1 MPDKYASLVWS
12 TTPSMAKHLVSLPPQ
27 SFVALVNAAFRLSSV
42 DLKYVSTLTDPDE
55 ILHEIHWRQGLM
67 KEDENTFPPTVVD
80 VEDGSR
86 AAFPLK
92 LNHVDEYTAPRVALV
107 GDAAHTVH
115 PLAGQGLNLGL
126 ADVRSLCSVIQE
138 SMSLGNDI
146 GSSFLLVELIFVG
159 SVIALAKYPLERYS
173 ANHRMLGVCDKLH
186 KLYSLE
192 SAIPVKLRS
201 WGLEAVNEIG
211 ALKRFIVQSASE

>member
-12 TTPSMAKHLVSLPPQ
+12 TTPSMAKQLVSLPPQ
-27 SFVALVNAAFRLSSV
+27 CFVALVNAAFRLSSI
-42 DLKYVSTLTDPDE
+42 DLKYLSTLTEPDE
-55 ILHEIHWRQGLM
+55 ILHEIQWRQGLM

-107 GDAAHTVH
+107 GDAAHTIH

-146 GSSFLLVELIFVG
+146 GSGFLLVELMFVG
-159 SVIALAKYPLERYS
+159 SVLALANYPL
-173 ANHRMLGVCDKLH
+173 
-186 KLYSLE
+186 
-192 SAIPVKLRS
+192 
-201 WGLEAVNEIG
+201 
-211 ALKRFIVQSASE
+211 

>member
-1 MPDKYASLVWS
+1 MPERYASLVWS
-12 TTPSMAKHLVSLPPQ
+12 TTPSLAKQLVALPPQ
-27 SFVALVNAAFRLSSV
+27 CFVALVNAAFRLSPV

-55 ILHEIHWRQGLM
+55 ILHEIQWREGLIT
-67 KEDENTFPPTVVD
+67 ENENTFPPMVVD
-80 VEDGSR
+80 VVDGSR

-107 GDAAHTVH
+107 GDAAHTIH

-126 ADVRSLCSVIQE
+126 ADVKSLCSVIQE
-138 SMSLGNDI
+138 SLSLGSDI
-146 GSSFLLVELIFVG
+146 GKVPLVHALIIIG
-159 SVIALAKYPLERYS
+159 SVIALSKYPLERYS

-192 SAIPVKLRS
+192 SGIPVKLRS

-211 ALKRFIVQSASE
+211 ALKRFIVQNASE